1 MTSRLALLL
10 SLWLALPSVALA
22 EVDLFAL
29 AGWPVYQRQTEVT
42 SAGYAQ
48 LGTPRRSF
56 TPQANPSYGGGLIWW
71 GTPSLGLRADFMIHQ
86 PNIPPSAVFD
96 GQKGWHQRIVVG
108 TLSTMGRLPLTER
121 LRAYGGIGLARTAAK
136 QCDEIGCTP
145 NTQSWGAVA
154 TLGLQYQVWE
164 RVSVFTEVR
173 HLATSF
179 RYANEPQGA
188 FASEVHL
195 TTVHVGLTWQGW

>member
-1 MTSRLALLL
+1 MTLYLLIITLLL
-10 SLWLALPSVALA
+10 MPVPTFA
-22 EVDLFAL
+22 EVELFAL

-56 TPQANPSYGGGLIWW
+56 TPQANPSYGGGLTWW
-71 GTPSLGLRADFMIHQ
+71 GTPALGLRADFMILQ
-86 PNIPPSAVFD
+86 PNVPPSAVFD
-96 GQKGWHQRIVVG
+96 MQKGWHQRIVVG
-108 TLSTMGRLPLTER
+108 TLSVMGRFRLTDR
-121 LRAYGGIGLARTAAK
+121 LRPYGGIGLAKTSAK

-145 NTQSWGAVA
+145 NTDGWGAVA
-154 TLGLQYQVWE
+154 TLGLQYQVWK
-164 RVSVFTEVR
+164 RVSVFTEIR

-188 FASEVHL
+188 FASDVNI
-195 TTVHVGLTWQGW
+195 TTAHIGLTWQVW